1 MSFLREMR
9 LPGLRML
16 NNVRITRGEVSLA
29 PGAGSL
35 PPCPDGM
42 SLAEVPSIARLGAGD
57 RVLAEI
63 DQDGFFFAREEDDRA
78 IFNRRDVF
86 QPRNRYALQV
96 VLYSGTVCVKKIFR
110 HNRPLGLR
118 GGIHHFLGE
127 SFYGEAAALLRLRGV
142 AGVPVLRGLDR
153 SERAL
158 YMDFIRGETLRHRL
172 GATGRAIFDNEV
184 AGDPELSRLSESEI
198 ERYEIALLGKEGIV
212 TGEIR
217 KKVARLAREIN
228 RKGVALLDVK
238 PGNVLVGEKTSAVY
252 LVDFEQAQLSS
263 FTGYQAKLEEQYR
276 LFRDWFGIDLI
287 QSERAQ
293 RD

>member
-16 NNVRITRGEVSLA
+16 NNVRITRREVSRA
-29 PGAGSL
+29 PAGGSL

-63 DQDGFFFAREEDDRA
+63 DQDGFVFALAEDDKV
-78 IFNRRDVF
+78 IFNRRDAF

-110 HNRPLGLR
+110 HDRPLGIR
-118 GGIHHFLGE
+118 GEIHDFLGE

-142 AGVPVLRGLDR
+142 AGVPALRGLDR
-153 SERAL
+153 AERAL
-158 YMDFIRGETLRHRL
+158 YMDFIQGETLRHRL
-172 GATGRAIFDNEV
+172 GAKGRAIFDNEV
-184 AGDPELSRLSESEI
+184 AVDPELSRLSESEL
-198 ERYEIALLGKEGIV
+198 ERYEICLLEKEGIV

-217 KKVARLAREIN
+217 KKVERLARAIN
-228 RKGVALLDVK
+228 GKGVALLDVK
-238 PGNVLVGEKTSAVY
+238 PGNVLVGKKTSSVY

-263 FTGYQAKLEEQYR
+263 FTGYQSKLEEQIR

-287 QSERAQ
+287 QSKRAQ